1 MFATP
6 TSYCVTPGGR
16 SSTPFSRLPS
26 RASTILR
33 LVLGV
38 IVNTFLFL
46 FKENHLIEN
55 IW

>member
-33 LVLGV
+33 WVLVIIV
-38 IVNTFLFL
+38 IIVIFIG
-46 FKENHLIEN
+46 FKENIN